1 MKALRYI
8 LYSLVILGAAG
19 LLAYQYFVEHNL
31 ESGNVIKCGLI
42 IAGAIIGMIKA
53 PRRRISNKKALYQKS
68 YGEFIQNAFSDDKT
82 LEKQLYN
89 AIHDYNMNKP
99 AAAVNKLNKLR
110 KECQRTADL
119 YAVTVFLGLCYDDM
133 RLYTDAIKE
142 YEAALKIRA
151 TSTVYSNLG
160 LCYYRTGN
168 TEDAQ
173 ESYEN
178 AIRIDPHNAFAYNN
192 LSALFFRET
201 DYYDAL
207 EYAEMD
213 LAEDPNMV
221 QALSTA
227 AICCALIGE
236 TEDYERYYRQAV
248 TKGYDGKKIKATIQ
262 ALDTSI

>member
-1 MKALRYI
+1 MKSLRYI

-19 LLAYQYFVEHNL
+19 LMAYQYFIEHNL
-31 ESGNVIKCGLI
+31 ESSNVIKCALI
-42 IAGAIIGMIKA
+42 IAGAIIGIIKC

-68 YGEFIQNAFSDDKT
+68 YGEFIQNAFSDNKK
-82 LEKQLYN
+82 LENQLYN
-89 AIHDYNMNKP
+89 AIHDYNLNKP
-99 AAAVNKLNKLR
+99 AAAVSKLNKLR
-110 KECQRTADL
+110 KEYQRTADL

-133 RLYTDAIKE
+133 HLYIDAIKE
-142 YEAALKIRA
+142 YEAALKIRP
-151 TSTVYSNLG
+151 TSTIYSNLG
-160 LCYYRTGN
+160 LCQYRTGN
-168 TEDAQ
+168 IEAAQ

-192 LSALFFRET
+192 FSALFFREA

-207 EYAEMD
+207 EYAEMA
-213 LAEDPNMV
+213 LSEDPKMV

-227 AICCALIGE
+227 AICSALIGE

-248 TKGYDGKKIKATIQ
+248 IKGYDGNKIKATIQ

>member
-8 LYSLVILGAAG
+8 LYTLVILGAGG
-19 LLAYQYFVEHNL
+19 LLAYQYFVEKNL
-31 ESGNVIKCGLI
+31 DSGNVIKCGLI
-42 IAGAIIGMIKA
+42 IAGAIIGIIKA

-68 YGEFIQNAFSDDKT
+68 YGEFIQNAFSEDKK
-82 LEKQLYN
+82 LENQLYN

-99 AAAVNKLNKLR
+99 AAAVSKLNKLR

-133 RLYTDAIKE
+133 RLYDDAIKE

-160 LCYYRTGN
+160 LCYYRAGN
-168 TEDAQ
+168 TDGAQDA
-173 ESYEN
+173 YEN

-207 EYAEMD
+207 EYAEMA

-248 TKGYDGKKIKATIQ
+248 TNGYDGKKIKAAIQ
-262 ALDTSI
+262 ALDTTL

>member
-8 LYSLVILGAAG
+8 LYSLIILGAAG

-68 YGEFIQNAFSDDKT
+68 YGEFIQNAFSDDKK
-82 LEKQLYN
+82 LETQLYN

-110 KECQRTADL
+110 KECLRTADL

-168 TEDAQ
+168 TEGAQ

-207 EYAEMD
+207 EYAEMA
-213 LAEDPNMV
+213 LSEDPNMV